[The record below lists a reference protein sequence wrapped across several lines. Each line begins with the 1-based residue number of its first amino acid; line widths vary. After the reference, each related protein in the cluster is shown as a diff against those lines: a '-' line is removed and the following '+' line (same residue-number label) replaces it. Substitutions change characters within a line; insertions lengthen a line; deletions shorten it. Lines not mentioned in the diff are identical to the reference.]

1 MADRRFPQP
10 YVARLR
16 AQHAED
22 TAGENIMGDDQGRDT
37 DHGREAGPRCVALV
51 GPFASGKTSLLE
63 AILARTGAIARQG
76 RVAEGNTVG
85 DATPEARA
93 HTMSVEANIAE
104 TDFMGDAYTF
114 IDCPG
119 SVEFL
124 FEAQGILGG
133 VDVAV
138 VVAEAD
144 ERKVPALQVIMKALE
159 DRGIPRMLFLNKIDK
174 ADKGVRAVLEMLQPA
189 SAIPLVLRQIPI
201 WKDGAATGFID
212 LALERA
218 HVYQHH
224 AESEVVQ
231 IPDEEKSRE
240 LDARFEM
247 LETVADYDDAL
258 MEQLLEDIPPEPD
271 AVFADL
277 ASELRQG
284 LICPVFIG
292 SAENGNGILRLLKA
306 LRHEAPSIVDTRARL
321 GVDEAQGCVVQVL
334 KTIHTTHGGKL
345 SVGRVLSGVVDD
357 GSVLLRTNG
366 EENRVSGIF
375 RVMGTQAHKRGA
387 AQAGETVALGRLDT
401 VLTGD
406 TLAADTPLAE
416 NLVALQPPEPVL
428 GMAVSPVERKDEVK
442 LSAAL
447 TKVVEEDPSIR
458 ITQLQDTGETLLDGQ
473 GEMHLRV
480 ALERLTGKY
489 AISVDTAPP
498 QVSYRETIRAAA
510 SARGRHKKQ
519 SGGHGQFGDVAL
531 EIRPLSR
538 GEGIQFA
545 EKITGG
551 VVPKQYISSVEQ
563 GVREYLR
570 NGPLGFP
577 VVDVAV
583 TLVDGSYHSVD
594 SSDQAF
600 KMAAQLGMRE
610 GMGGCKPVLLEP
622 ISEVYIHCPSE
633 ATARINAIVSSRRGQ
648 IMGFD
653 ARAGWPGWDTV
664 RAMMPDAELQDL
676 IVELRSATA
685 GVGTYTRQF
694 DHLSELTGK
703 LADQVLMKHGRDAA

>member
-1 MADRRFPQP
+1 MAD
-10 YVARLR
+10 
-16 AQHAED
+16 
-22 TAGENIMGDDQGRDT
+22 
-37 DHGREAGPRCVALV
+37 DHGRASGPRCVALV

-63 AILARTGAIARQG
+63 AILARTGAVPRQG
-76 RVAEGNTVG
+76 TVAEGNTVG
-85 DATPEARA
+85 DASPEARA
-93 HTMSVEANIAE
+93 HSMSVEANIAE
-104 TDFMGDAYTF
+104 TAFMGDAYTF

-144 ERKVPALQVIMKALE
+144 EKKVPALQVILKSLE

-174 ADKGVRAVLEMLQPA
+174 ANKGVRAVLEMLQPA
-189 SAIPLVLRQIPI
+189 SAIPLVLRQIPT

-218 HVYQHH
+218 HIYQSH
-224 AESEVVQ
+224 AESEVVA
-231 IPDEEKSRE
+231 IPDDEKSRE

-306 LRHEAPSIVDTRARL
+306 LRHESPAIEDTRLRL
-321 GVDEAQGCVVQVL
+321 ALNETREPVVQVL

-345 SVGRVLSGVVDD
+345 SVGRVLNGEVDD
-357 GSVLLRTNG
+357 GAILLRTNG

-375 RVMGTQAHKRGA
+375 RIMGTQASKRGA
-387 AQAGETVALGRLDT
+387 AAIGETVAFGKLDT
-401 VLTGD
+401 VATGD
-406 TLAADTPLAE
+406 TLMATAIPSS
-416 NLVALQPPEPVL
+416 NLVSSQPLEPVL
-428 GMAVSPVERKDEVK
+428 GLSVSPRERKDEVK

-447 TKVVEEDPSIR
+447 AKVIEEDPSIR
-458 ITQLQDTGETLLDGQ
+458 VTQLQDTGETLLEGQ

-489 AISVDTAPP
+489 AIPVETTPP
-498 QVSYRETIRAAA
+498 AVSYRETIRARN
-510 SARGRHKKQ
+510 SVRGRHKKQ
-519 SGGHGQFGDVAL
+519 SGGHGQFGDVLL
-531 EIRPLSR
+531 EIQPLAR
-538 GEGIQFA
+538 GEGVHFS
-545 EKITGG
+545 EKISGG
-551 VVPKQYISSVEQ
+551 VVPRQYIGSVEH
-563 GVREYLR
+563 GVRDYLKS
-570 NGPLGFP
+570 GPLGFP

-600 KMAAQLGMRE
+600 KMAAQSGMRD
-610 GMGGCKPVLLEP
+610 GMDACKPVLLEP
-622 ISEVYIHCPSE
+622 ISDVTIYCPSE
-633 ATARINAIVSSRRGQ
+633 ATARINAIISSRRGQ
-648 IMGFD
+648 ILGFD
-653 ARAGWPGWDTV
+653 AREGWSGWDSV
-664 RAMMPDAELQDL
+664 RAMMPESELQDL

-685 GVGTYTRQF
+685 GVGTYTRRF

-703 LADQVLMKHGRDAA
+703 QADQVLQKLGRHAA